1 MVRVGAVNYN
11 KRLRFILILLVSFL
25 FFHFP
30 LASEGELI
38 EEKKVE
44 TLTEDSPVDIIDK
57 SDNGDGKLSQLSEDF
72 SLKNEVE
79 TVSYTSNVFR
89 LVLSLVFVVF
99 LAYIV
104 IRFMR
109 KSKLFVVNDDAYLK
123 LVAQLNIEQGK
134 SIKVFTLGDKAYI
147 VGVTNNT
154 ITKIAEFED
163 KVLIDAMNL
172 KASEKPSSEA
182 TSFSKVFSNFFP
194 TTRSSKPAESEIFDD
209 EFLKNQQTRIKNINL
224 KNE

>member
-1 MVRVGAVNYN
+1 MKHN
-11 KRLRFILILLVSFL
+11 KHLKFILILFISFL

-30 LASEGELI
+30 LVAEEEWG
-38 EEKKVE
+38 EEKKIE
-44 TLTEDSPVDIIDK
+44 AITEDSPIDITNESSGGNAKASPLLDDFTLK
-57 SDNGDGKLSQLSEDF
+57 S
-72 SLKNEVE
+72 EVE
-79 TVSYTSNVFR
+79 AVSYTSHVFR
-89 LVLSLVFVVF
+89 LVLSLIFVVF

-104 IRFMR
+104 IKLMK

-172 KASEKPSSEA
+172 KASEKPNAEA
-182 TSFSKVFSNFFP
+182 ISFGGVFSNFFP
-194 TTRSSKPAESEIFDD
+194 TARSSKTTEREIFDD
-209 EFLKNQQTRIKNINL
+209 EFLKNQQERIKNMNL

>member
-1 MVRVGAVNYN
+1 MKHN
-11 KRLRFILILLVSFL
+11 KHLKFILILFISFL

-30 LASEGELI
+30 LVAEEGGV
-38 EEKKVE
+38 EEKKIE
-44 TLTEDSPVDIIDK
+44 AITEDSPIDITNESSGGNAKASPLLDDFTLK
-57 SDNGDGKLSQLSEDF
+57 S
-72 SLKNEVE
+72 EVE
-79 TVSYTSNVFR
+79 SVSYTSHVFR
-89 LVLSLVFVVF
+89 LVLSLIFVVF

-104 IRFMR
+104 IKLMK

-147 VGVTNNT
+147 VGVTSNS

-172 KASEKPSSEA
+172 KASEKPSSEVA
-182 TSFSKVFSNFFP
+182 SFSKVFSNFFP
-194 TTRSSKPAESEIFDD
+194 TARSSKTTEREIFDD
-209 EFLKNQQTRIKNINL
+209 EFLKNQQERIKNMKL

>member
-1 MVRVGAVNYN
+1 MKHN
-11 KRLRFILILLVSFL
+11 KNLKFILILFISFL

-30 LASEGELI
+30 LVAEEGGM
-38 EEKKVE
+38 EEKKIE
-44 TLTEDSPVDIIDK
+44 AITEDSPIDITNESSGGNAKASPLLDDFTLK
-57 SDNGDGKLSQLSEDF
+57 S
-72 SLKNEVE
+72 EVE
-79 TVSYTSNVFR
+79 SVSYTSHVFR
-89 LVLSLVFVVF
+89 LVLSLIFVVF

-104 IRFMR
+104 IKLMK

-194 TTRSSKPAESEIFDD
+194 TARSSKTTEREIFDD
-209 EFLKNQQTRIKNINL
+209 EFLKNQQERIKNMKL